1 MHASK
6 LHIYQYTNVA
16 IWLSSI
22 KINISDPKIGILQ
35 AKTFLYVGQKALLD
49 SFVTISVTIG
59 GLVFPWMSQNS
70 RSFSENCT
78 HSTDKQQKVAFQSGR
93 LAQPTEN
100 LDHSKSSEQYTTVTG
115 ERTHHWTFLSTVI
128 RFLFLELLTAPFVM
142 IWPNEPAASIM
153 GGLLWGME
161 AGGLKRER
169 FQYSDRKVWRF
180 FFFWEESE
188 KGREL
193 FLNTRGGEWEAFFL
207 LLSFTIL
214 EEESWRVGRH
224 LWRRQKSAI
233 PI

>member
-49 SFVTISVTIG
+49 SFVTISVTID

-78 HSTDKQQKVAFQSGR
+78 QHRQAAEGGFSEWQTRSARRKPGSFQKLWAICYCYGGKDSS
-93 LAQPTEN
+93 
-100 LDHSKSSEQYTTVTG
+100 LDFPVNRHQVPLPG
-115 ERTHHWTFLSTVI
+115 
-128 RFLFLELLTAPFVM
+128 APFVM
-142 IWPNEPAASIM
+142 IWLNEPAASIM

-180 FFFWEESE
+180 F
-188 KGREL
+188 L
-193 FLNTRGGEWEAFFL
+193 LLGGEWE
-207 LLSFTIL
+207 
-214 EEESWRVGRH
+214 G
-224 LWRRQKSAI
+224 
-233 PI
+233 

>member
-78 HSTDKQQKVAFQSGR
+78 QHRQAAEGGFSEWQTCSAHRKPGSFQKLWAICYCYGGKDSSLDFPVNRHQVPLPGAPHSSFCNDLAKWASSVNNGWFALRYGGWRVEERKIPILWQESLKV
-93 LAQPTEN
+93 
-100 LDHSKSSEQYTTVTG
+100 
-115 ERTHHWTFLSTVI
+115 
-128 RFLFLELLTAPFVM
+128 
-142 IWPNEPAASIM
+142 
-153 GGLLWGME
+153 
-161 AGGLKRER
+161 
-169 FQYSDRKVWRF
+169 
-180 FFFWEESE
+180 
-188 KGREL
+188 
-193 FLNTRGGEWEAFFL
+193 FL
-207 LLSFTIL
+207 LLGG
-214 EEESWRVGRH
+214 EREG
-224 LWRRQKSAI
+224 
-233 PI
+233 